1 MRFSS
6 PLFFLCASLLLVA
19 EMLPVQMLTAQAQSS
34 SAAQAER
41 RKWEEPQNIAILNT
55 PTDDFA
61 PSYSPD
67 ERLLY
72 FSSQQSGWAQ
82 FCTTKFETRRDAAS
96 GEQRPRFLAAER
108 LTTSFAQ
115 AQNNQSYISFA
126 KDGTILLSAFRMVK
140 TRPFLN
146 IFQAADRKNV
156 FPKPAPL
163 EALNTNDFNAHPALS
178 PSGRS
183 VVFSSTRSGGR
194 GGTDLW
200 TANRD
205 ESGAWQQPVNLG
217 EVLNSSQDEITPHL
231 QSDDSLYFASNGFGG
246 KGGFEI
252 YLSVRIDGR
261 WQAPVPLPEL
271 NSEYDDSD
279 FAMLPGNIGVFAS
292 NRAGGRGGL
301 DLYVSRLVPA
311 SQLVSQVEYKI
322 ATQTSFLTLEE
333 FLMTDVL
340 PLAPCLFFEPNS
352 AQLPRDLKQLSSE
365 EVSGFSPQ
373 NLRPDPLTIY
383 AETLNIVGKRLREF
397 PTATLSIIAPEASN
411 SALSRQ
417 RVEAVQK
424 YLQHIWDIDGKR
436 LLTEPNTSN
445 NNTSN
450 TAASVRK
457 RVQGFAG
464 EDAVRCVE
472 FQTNDARILASVR
485 IGGVHL
491 LAKPRKL
498 DVGLDARPRPQL
510 RSWTFTLVGDARDTL
525 FRTTGSRLPYA
536 LSLPLEAN
544 SWVSA
549 PEEVTARL
557 VGVDSLGR
565 TGKREL
571 TMLVYRLP
579 LDQKRAQKV
588 QDKIIERY
596 RFLLPRD
603 NDAALSPEQTEIL
616 REIASGSIG
625 IQNTT
630 QSAGQS
636 TGLSVRI
643 VPFSFEE
650 KSAQQG
656 LERNAKIISDELKR
670 LSPALLVQ
678 APQIEAIND
687 IALPET
693 PQERVM
699 ARCIMLIV
707 EHNAQSSSGGQPSG
721 NSRGR

>member
-1 MRFSS
+1 MRSS
-6 PLFFLCASLLLVA
+6 RLILFVCLLVA
-19 EMLPVQMLTAQAQSS
+19 HISAFAQT
-34 SAAQAER
+34 ER
-41 RKWEEPQNIAILNT
+41 RKWEEPQNLAILNT

-82 FCTTKFETRRDAAS
+82 FFTAKFETRRDATS
-96 GEQRPRFLAAER
+96 GEQRPRFSPAER
-108 LTTSFAQ
+108 LVTSLVQ
-115 AQNNQSYISFA
+115 TRSNQSYISFA
-126 KDGTILLSAFRMVK
+126 KDGTVLLSAFRMVK

-146 IFQAADRKNV
+146 IFQASDRKNA
-156 FPKPAPL
+156 FPKPSPL
-163 EALNTNDFNAHPALS
+163 EALNTDDFNAHPALS
-178 PSGRS
+178 PSGKS
-183 VVFSSTRSGGR
+183 IVFSSTRSGGR

-200 TANRD
+200 AANRD
-205 ESGAWQQPVNLG
+205 ESGAWQPPVNVG
-217 EVLNSSQDEITPHL
+217 ELLNSPQDEITPHL

-252 YLSVRIDGR
+252 FLSVRIDGR

-271 NSEYDDSD
+271 NSEFDDSD
-279 FAMLPGNIGVFAS
+279 FAMLPGSIGIFAS
-292 NRAGGRGGL
+292 NRTGGRGGL
-301 DLYVSRLVPA
+301 DLYVSRFVPA

-340 PLAPCLFFEPNS
+340 PLTPCLFFEPNS
-352 AQLPRDLKQLSSE
+352 AQLPRDIKQLTSE
-365 EVSGFSPQ
+365 ETSGFSPQ
-373 NLRPDPLTIY
+373 NLRPDPLAVY
-383 AETLNIVGKRLREF
+383 AETLNILGKRLREF
-397 PTATLSIIAPEASN
+397 PNATLSIIAPEASN

-417 RVEAVQK
+417 RVEAVRN
-424 YLQHIWDIDGKR
+424 YLQNVWDVDGKR

-445 NNTSN
+445 
-450 TAASVRK
+450 TAASARK

-485 IGGVHL
+485 IGGVNL

-510 RSWTFTLVGDARDTL
+510 RSWTFTLIGDGRDTI
-525 FRTTGSRLPYA
+525 FRTTGSSLPYA
-536 LSLPLEAN
+536 LSLPLEAS
-544 SWVSA
+544 SWASA

-557 VGVDSLGR
+557 VGTDSLGR

-571 TMLVYRLP
+571 TMIAYRLP

-603 NDAALSPEQTEIL
+603 NDAALSAEQTEIL
-616 REIASGSIG
+616 REIAAGAIG
-625 IQNTT
+625 IQNSAQT
-630 QSAGQS
+630 AGQNS
-636 TGLSVRI
+636 GLSVRI

-656 LERNAKIISDELKR
+656 LERNAKIIAEELKR
-670 LSPALLVQ
+670 LTPMLSGQ
-678 APQIEAIND
+678 APQIEPTND
-687 IALPET
+687 IAPPET

-707 EHNAQSSSGGQPSG
+707 ERNAQSSTGTQPSG
-721 NSRGR
+721 NQRGR